1 MHICVFVWP
10 ADWIIYI
17 YTYFYNIP
25 IFVILKIWCF
35 IPSHFSIRH
44 SAASVALH
52 GRQHEALHDG
62 RHRGTSQDQFR
73 KVGARSVLQLD
84 RLAKNPE
91 IFRFFNLKSWNI
103 VKKNKTKCWCWSKC
117 GSLIRVLK
125 ERNQDEP
132 GNFWGG
138 GPISKWVRTIV

>member
-1 MHICVFVWP
+1 MHICLCV
-10 ADWIIYI
+10 AGGLDHIYI

-35 IPSHFSIRH
+35 IPSHSSIRH

-103 VKKNKTKCWCWSKC
+103 VLKKTKRSVGVDLNVDRWCEFWKK
-117 GSLIRVLK
+117 GTRM
-125 ERNQDEP
+125 NQVIF
-132 GNFWGG
+132 GVGG
-138 GPISKWVRTIV
+138 QSASG

>member
-1 MHICVFVWP
+1 MYVGRYAYMSLCGRRTGSY
-10 ADWIIYI
+10 IYI

-25 IFVILKIWCF
+25 IFVILKTWCF
-35 IPSHFSIRH
+35 IPSHSSIRH

-84 RLAKNPE
+84 RLAKNFSVFQSE
-91 IFRFFNLKSWNI
+91 ELKYCL
-103 VKKNKTKCWCWSKC
+103 KKTKRSVGVDLNVDRWCEFWKK
-117 GSLIRVLK
+117 GTRM
-125 ERNQDEP
+125 NQVIF
-132 GNFWGG
+132 GVGG
-138 GPISKWVRTIV
+138 QSASG